1 MYAEIIM
8 YIRFRTF
15 DSKTLVKRG
24 LFMKARYRS
33 RIPLRSPRKVTASHK
48 KVDLGQDFYPSLK
61 LKFVNVLLDI
71 LVRKSRKVVS
81 GQNE

>member
-8 YIRFRTF
+8 HINFRTF

-33 RIPLRSPRKVTASHK
+33 RIPLRSPRKVKEFHNK
-48 KVDLGQDFYPSLK
+48 KLDLGQDFYPSLK
-61 LKFVNVLLDI
+61 LK
-71 LVRKSRKVVS
+71 
-81 GQNE
+81 

>member
-8 YIRFRTF
+8 HIRFRTF

-48 KVDLGQDFYPSLK
+48 KVDLGPRFLSLFEID
-61 LKFVNVLLDI
+61 LCQC
-71 LVRKSRKVVS
+71 LV
-81 GQNE
+81 GHFG